1 MGGDLHCHTKL
12 SDGSLG
18 IEDLVLLAKKKGIET
33 IAITDHDCI
42 AGTVRGKIIGDRY
55 GVNVIPGVELSS
67 RDEKTGKYVDIL
79 CYLSDA
85 PDRLQ
90 GLCHKN
96 SLARKKAAHFM
107 MLQIT
112 KRYPVSAEFIIKC
125 ATGSTN
131 IFIPHIM
138 QALMESGY
146 TNTIFGD
153 LYNKLFNK
161 ESDGNILVTPKY
173 PDIEEVVGAIHDA
186 GGIAVLAH
194 PYLYENID
202 SIPRLIECGIDG
214 IEVWHPS
221 ATEAQR
227 A

>member
-1 MGGDLHCHTKL
+1 
-12 SDGSLG
+12 
-18 IEDLVLLAKKKGIET
+18 
-33 IAITDHDCI
+33 
-42 AGTVRGKIIGDRY
+42 
-55 GVNVIPGVELSS
+55 
-67 RDEKTGKYVDIL
+67 
-79 CYLSDA
+79 
-85 PDRLQ
+85 
-90 GLCHKN
+90 
-96 SLARKKAAHFM
+96 
-107 MLQIT
+107 
-112 KRYPVSAEFIIKC
+112 
-125 ATGSTN
+125 
-131 IFIPHIM
+131 
-138 QALMESGY
+138 MESGY

-227 A
+227 AELKKLATKTSF